1 MRKDKMLTNANLVYL
16 LIAVYAYQNY
26 CRCICVK
33 FSKFA
38 RIYSLFMRDK
48 SIILTRLAQL
58 CADKFKLNWS
68 AIFFLSEKMFD
79 ELFVILHSQEHT

>member
-48 SIILTRLAQL
+48 SIILTRLAQS
-58 CADKFKLNWS
+58 CADKFKYIVDERS
-68 AIFFLSEKMFD
+68 IEMFD
-79 ELFVILHSQEHT
+79 IIRL